1 MKLLLR
7 QFGDECYVWKNA
19 EMNDEKTFIVDG
31 RTVNQGNV
39 VSIYGDNRNKF
50 VKCSHCGTILK
61 NTDAEIKEHRLMS
74 TTSTICF
81 RCPNL
86 RKCEEITKSIK
97 YVLQDDGKYIATV
110 KKISWVTAVCFVIGA
125 LFSTIAGYCGMTV
138 ATKAN
143 VRTANAART
152 SGMNKALSIAFS
164 GGAVMGL
171 LLNDL

>member
-39 VSIYGDNRNKF
+39 VSIYRDNRNKF

-61 NTDAEIKEHRLMS
+61 NADVEIKEHRLMS
-74 TTSTICF
+74 TTSTTCF
-81 RCPNL
+81 GCQNL
-86 RKCEEITKSIK
+86 RTCEENTKSIK

-110 KKISWVTAVCFVIGA
+110 KKEMQLKCRQGWGRLYDIISISSGCFSSFMLSL
-125 LFSTIAGYCGMTV
+125 LFASHNNFFSFFV
-138 ATKAN
+138 A
-143 VRTANAART
+143 
-152 SGMNKALSIAFS
+152 IFS
-164 GGAVMGL
+164 LFLPLYPFVPSR
-171 LLNDL
+171 